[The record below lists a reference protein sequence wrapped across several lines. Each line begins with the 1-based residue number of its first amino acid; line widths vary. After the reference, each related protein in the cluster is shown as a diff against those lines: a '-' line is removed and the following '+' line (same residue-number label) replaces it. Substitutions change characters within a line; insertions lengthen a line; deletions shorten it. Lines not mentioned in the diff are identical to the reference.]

1 MTTQRRKFLVFQA
14 TTALLHSLPKSAFS
28 SDRFE
33 PYRGQTISISIPK
46 HPHYDA
52 MIKLLPEF
60 TKTTGIKVEFDQV
73 SFSDLKSRQI
83 LDFKKPQPAYDLV
96 AYGVMWKSEY
106 AKADYIQEL
115 SGFFKNPSLVDP
127 DFDFED
133 IVAIYRENIGLVG
146 GWKGYLAGAN
156 AKLFG
161 LPFGAE
167 TSVLAY
173 KRDLYAKFSLNPPGS
188 YYELERAIDVFANKS
203 GYCPLAS
210 RGQIGHQCVHA
221 WLLHLNPMNGK
232 IFEQD
237 WSTRFNS
244 SAGVRALKFLK
255 QVIATG
261 PPGCVDFGQG
271 EMIDAFVQGQCATY
285 LDSTTI
291 FSVLRNRENT
301 KLSGNIGFLP
311 HPRAS
316 KQSSQSGGLGLAIAK
331 KSKNPNAA
339 FLLMQWLTSKERDRA
354 LLKAGGAPHRISTI
368 ADLELQKSYP
378 ELIVLRESL
387 KFADPDWRPIIAE
400 WDEINTRILGVAI
413 HGVIQD
419 TVDPKTALDQAALK
433 VSTLMVDRG
442 YFK

>member
-1 MTTQRRKFLVFQA
+1 
-14 TTALLHSLPKSAFS
+14 
-28 SDRFE
+28 
-33 PYRGQTISISIPK
+33 
-46 HPHYDA
+46 

-60 TKTTGIKVEFDQV
+60 TKTTGIKVEVDQV
-73 SFSDLKSRQI
+73 PFADLKTRQI
-83 LDFKKPQPAYDLV
+83 SDFKKSQPAYDLV

-106 AKADYIQEL
+106 AKADYIHEL

-127 DFDFED
+127 DFDLED

-173 KRDLYAKFSLNPPGS
+173 KKDVYTKFSLNPPGS
-188 YYELERAIDVFANKS
+188 YYELEKVIDVIANKS
-203 GYCPLAS
+203 GFFPLAS
-210 RGQIGHQCVHA
+210 RGQSGHQCVHA

-244 SAGVRALKFLK
+244 PAGVRALKFLK
-255 QVIATG
+255 KVISSG
-261 PPGCVDFGQG
+261 PPGCSDFAQG

-291 FSVLRNRENT
+291 FSVLRERENL
-301 KLSGNIGFLP
+301 KLSSAIGFMP

-316 KQSSQSGGLGLAIAK
+316 KQSSQSGGLGLAIVK

-339 FLLMQWLTSKERDRA
+339 FLLMQWFTSKERDKA
-354 LLKAGGAPHRISTI
+354 LFKIGGAPHRTSTI
-368 ADLELQKSYP
+368 TDPDLQKSYP
-378 ELIVLRESL
+378 ELVVLRESL
-387 KFADPDWRPIIAE
+387 RFADPDWRPVIAE
-400 WDEINTRILGVAI
+400 WDEINTKILGAAI
-413 HGVIQD
+413 HDVLLDKG
-419 TVDPKTALDQAALK
+419 DPKLKLDEAALK
-433 VSTLMVDRG
+433 ATALMRRSG
-442 YFK
+442 YI